1 MIINVCI
8 DQWMMVSRNPFDGL
22 DRLAITLDGKGHAG
36 KDRPAIEDDRAG
48 TTCPSITKHLGSS
61 QAQPVMDDM
70 VQHPLRL
77 DIELVNL
84 LIDGELDNALWH
96 WKRFA
101 CVFSKYMRFQ

>member
-1 MIINVCI
+1 
-8 DQWMMVSRNPFDGL
+8 
-22 DRLAITLDGKGHAG
+22 
-36 KDRPAIEDDRAG
+36 
-48 TTCPSITKHLGSS
+48 
-61 QAQPVMDDM
+61 MDDM